1 MKFSG
6 LIKEAQLYHYLK
18 NCQESIDNPPRL
30 TNNKNT
36 RETYRSARDN
46 NVINSNS
53 IIIPQNSILKQISKT
68 NKLNIGGT
76 ITQKCLISLKS
87 MKNFG
92 VKFFICSSTNEY
104 NKRSITINSHIG
116 TLNTNFYSVAM
127 EDFCHLKINY
137 DEINTN
143 KSEYRKMPKM
153 NEEIKEEHNLKLAT
167 ETDSKNVFSRIQQ
180 ENSWLSY
187 LDEITFDTNM
197 DIKID
202 TEPIS
207 CGICDSTRNPS
218 NVMIKSNPF
227 SSMPVWPGAAFPHF
241 QVPPFAFR
249 QHYVIN

>member
-1 MKFSG
+1 
-6 LIKEAQLYHYLK
+6 
-18 NCQESIDNPPRL
+18 
-30 TNNKNT
+30 
-36 RETYRSARDN
+36 
-46 NVINSNS
+46 
-53 IIIPQNSILKQISKT
+53 
-68 NKLNIGGT
+68 
-76 ITQKCLISLKS
+76 

-227 SSMPVWPGAAFPHF
+227 SSIAIPANKFALVKKNESMSINIFGFNFTTTRPTAFTVLF
-241 QVPPFAFR
+241 GE
-249 QHYVIN
+249 VINV